1 MPTKKYQREERL
13 VNLHG
18 MIEVEISKGK
28 KVAQCRLM
36 FESTQCLLRYREQF
50 PITAEPLIC
59 ELLRADTDFP
69 KKWNDK
75 SQH

>member
-1 MPTKKYQREERL
+1 M
-13 VNLHG
+13 NLHG

-36 FESTQCLLRYREQF
+36 LETTQRFLRHREQF

-59 ELLRADTDFP
+59 GLLRDDTDFP
-69 KKWNDK
+69 KKWNDEF
-75 SQH
+75 QH